1 MDKINSVETGARI
14 KNAREQMGLTQE
26 KLAELLDIT
35 TSHLSKLERAENSP
49 SIPLLV
55 RIKNVLH
62 VSADYLL
69 GDGEYNFIDRE
80 ITQREQKLHCTS
92 LQTQQ
97 NIRSLL
103 NVIDYLIEKDQEKI
117 GRHIVGGL

>member
-62 VSADYLL
+62 VSADHLL

-80 ITQREQKLHCTS
+80 IKQREQKLHCTS

-103 NVIDYLIEKDQEKI
+103 NVIDYLIEKDQEK
-117 GRHIVGGL
+117 